1 MSASSNSGRLRFDVN
16 LPRAQP
22 SDPIDEDSPLRMV
35 VLGAFRGDSPMSEAP
50 VRAIRVDIDNL
61 DQVFASFQATVL
73 FPPSAGETAT
83 APCTFGSL
91 DDFHPDSLLQRV
103 EPLATLMR
111 LRKRLQSPDTSA
123 AALGELNTRVAAKEA
138 PSTASSA
145 PATPSKG
152 AESSGDTLS
161 RLLGRQAVDAPG
173 AKVPKT
179 PANQPTAFVENLLR
193 QASASTSVPVAS
205 MELTQGRAQLDLDIA
220 ARLRA
225 LLHHRAFQALE
236 ATWRGLDLLVR
247 EAGDEVHLHV
257 IDLNRHALV
266 ERLSQNHNPLASLVG
281 RQLEALAP
289 SVMVAAY
296 TFDLADLPALAACG
310 RLAAALRTG
319 FIAGAAPGVVGC
331 PSFATTP
338 HALDWIRPASPAAE
352 AFNQFRGLAEAAHV
366 GLALPRFLVRQ
377 PYGRESDPIEG
388 LPFEE
393 ISGPGEPDSFLWGN
407 PAFLCGHVLINAF
420 MSEGW
425 NLEPTAGEVQG
436 LPVHLFK
443 EAGESRA
450 TPCAEAWLSERDAE
464 AILACGCM
472 PVLSF
477 RGRDSVLLPSLRAL
491 AKPASVLPLRRP

>member
-16 LPRAQP
+16 LPRAEP

-35 VLGAFRGDSPMSEAP
+35 VLGGFRGDSPMSDAP

-61 DQVFASFQATVL
+61 DQVFAGFHATVV
-73 FPPSAGETAT
+73 FPPAAGETA
-83 APCTFGSL
+83 AVPCTFSSL
-91 DDFHPDSLLQRV
+91 EDFHPDSLLHRV

-111 LRKRLQSPDTSA
+111 LRKRLHSPDTSA
-123 AALGELNTRVAAKEA
+123 AALAELDTRIAAKGSVSTV
-138 PSTASSA
+138 STA
-145 PATPSKG
+145 PAIPASG

-161 RLLGRQAVDAPG
+161 RLLGRPAVPAPG
-173 AKVPKT
+173 TNVPK
-179 PANQPTAFVENLLR
+179 PPSNQPSAFVENLLR
-193 QASASTSVPVAS
+193 QATASSSVPVAS
-205 MELTQGRAQLDLDIA
+205 ADLTQRRAQLDVDIA

-225 LLHHRAFQALE
+225 LLHHRPFQALE

-257 IDLNRHALV
+257 IDLNRDALV
-266 ERLSQNHNPLASLVG
+266 ERLSQNHNPRASLVG
-281 RQLEALAP
+281 RQLDALAP
-289 SVMVAAY
+289 SVVIAAY
-296 TFDLADLPALAACG
+296 TFDLADLPALVACG
-310 RLAAALRTG
+310 RLAAALRIA

-338 HALDWIRPASPAAE
+338 HALDWIRVASPAAD
-352 AFNQFRGLAEAAHV
+352 AFDAFRGLAEAAHV

-377 PYGRESDPIEG
+377 PYGRGSDPIEG

-393 ISGPGEPDSFLWGN
+393 VSVPGEPDSFLWGN

-420 MSEGW
+420 MKDGW
-425 NLEPTAGEVQG
+425 NLEPTAGEVPG
-436 LPVHLFK
+436 LPVHLYK

-450 TPCAEAWLSERDAE
+450 TPSAEAWLSERDAE
-464 AILACGCM
+464 AILACGCI

-477 RGRDSVLLPSLRAL
+477 RGRDSVLLPSLRSL
-491 AKPASVLPLRRP
+491 AKPASALPLRRE